1 MSDYRYNPDR
11 PAYDA
16 PIAEDRRRSTATSVA
31 LALIALV
38 AVVVMGLVFAQQYA
52 SDNKTAIINSET
64 NPAATTGS
72 ASPTAAA
79 KPLPGGNEPTQPA
92 K

>member
-38 AVVVMGLVFAQQYA
+38 R
-52 SDNKTAIINSET
+52 SS
-64 NPAATTGS
+64 
-72 ASPTAAA
+72 
-79 KPLPGGNEPTQPA
+79 
-92 K
+92 